1 MAALIRAG
9 QWRVTPLGA
18 IESWPQTL
26 KTAVEIMLQ
35 SRQPAYV
42 CWGRALITL
51 YNDATVSVLGSRH
64 PHALGRPYPEVFPEA
79 WDDLKPVIDAAF
91 EGEAQH
97 IVGQRIARGGDQPVA
112 WSSFTWTPLRD
123 DKGKVAGLYCV
134 ATETALQIGDEQ
146 LRTVIENARDAV
158 SMLDLVT
165 GKYVFLSPSHAALTG
180 FTAEELKDFTPA
192 DFVARLHPDD
202 VARVRHPV
210 HSEDDGFGGTIEY
223 RWKVKSGEYRWF
235 SVSRKLV
242 HDPNGQ
248 PAALVSI
255 NRDIT
260 ERKTAE
266 LQVQASQATLAAA
279 LESMTDALYIT
290 DAEGRF
296 LQVNSSFA
304 TFHRYKSV
312 QECASNFDDFAKD
325 FDFLDGRPAPPEDRP
340 VPRALRGESATDAEY
355 RLTRRETGESWAGSY
370 SFGPIRDHN
379 GVITGAVVAA
389 RDITKTREAAEEL
402 RRSEARL
409 ALAIDSADL
418 GTWEWDLQSDT
429 VIRSTK
435 IYELLGIDPLTG
447 ADDANTF
454 WRMVDPEDLKRVLDA
469 LERLK
474 SSGRDWRDEF
484 RVYRPDGSVRW
495 IAAVGRLV
503 RDADG
508 TPRTMYGVNY
518 DITEQKTAE
527 AKIRQS
533 EARTQSLKE
542 QLMHVGRISEL
553 SQVSA
558 GIAHELN
565 QPLAAMLNYSATAK
579 RLIAKKD
586 QTAFEAA
593 AKAITQAGTQAMR
606 AAEIIRRMRDFVE
619 KRAPKRAPDDI
630 NAIVREAAELGLI
643 GAKADGI
650 EIDFH
655 LEPGLPAVTADR
667 VQIEQVL
674 INLMHNAMDAM
685 AAAPVR
691 HLTLATRRNRQAIEV
706 IVTDTGHGIPD
717 HLADML
723 FQPFVTTKETGMGIG
738 LAISREI
745 IKAHDGEIAASS
757 HEGLTTFRFSLP
769 L

>member
-1 MAALIRAG
+1 
-9 QWRVTPLGA
+9 
-18 IESWPQTL
+18 
-26 KTAVEIMLQ
+26 
-35 SRQPAYV
+35 
-42 CWGRALITL
+42 
-51 YNDATVSVLGSRH
+51 
-64 PHALGRPYPEVFPEA
+64 
-79 WDDLKPVIDAAF
+79 
-91 EGEAQH
+91 
-97 IVGQRIARGGDQPVA
+97 
-112 WSSFTWTPLRD
+112 
-123 DKGKVAGLYCV
+123 
-134 ATETALQIGDEQ
+134 
-146 LRTVIENARDAV
+146 
-158 SMLDLVT
+158 
-165 GKYVFLSPSHAALTG
+165 
-180 FTAEELKDFTPA
+180 
-192 DFVARLHPDD
+192 
-202 VARVRHPV
+202 
-210 HSEDDGFGGTIEY
+210 
-223 RWKVKSGEYRWF
+223 
-235 SVSRKLV
+235 
-242 HDPNGQ
+242 
-248 PAALVSI
+248 
-255 NRDIT
+255 
-260 ERKTAE
+260 
-266 LQVQASQATLAAA
+266 
-279 LESMTDALYIT
+279 
-290 DAEGRF
+290 
-296 LQVNSSFA
+296 
-304 TFHRYKSV
+304 
-312 QECASNFDDFAKD
+312 
-325 FDFLDGRPAPPEDRP
+325 